1 MRWGPV
7 AALALALLA
16 AACAPME
23 RRIAEACRGR
33 GSGDGTAAMA
43 RCVEERRVAQ
53 REHTAQA
60 VRALLSSPEHRMA
73 IAGRS

>member
-1 MRWGPV
+1 MRWGPTV
-7 AALALALLA
+7 ALALLV

-23 RRIAEACRGR
+23 QRFAEACRGR
-33 GSGDGTAAMA
+33 GPEGGTAEMA

-60 VRALLSSPEHRMA
+60 VRALLSAPEHRMA
-73 IAGRS
+73 VAGRG